1 VTAVWPPPNCAS
13 TCFYPPFLL
22 GMAAL
27 RVYYCEERTWLDG
40 RCGPAARLCFYL
52 SFIMGVAALVLIWL
66 LYPKDFDY
74 TGGIADN
81 VTYFKVRSARVL
93 RASFAT

>member
-1 VTAVWPPPNCAS
+1 MWVPPNCAP
-13 TCFYPPFLL
+13 TCFHPPFLV

-27 RVYYCEERTWLDG
+27 RVNFCEERTQPDG
-40 RCGPAARLCFYL
+40 HRAPAARLCFYL
-52 SFIMGVAALVLIWL
+52 SFIVGVAALVLIWL

-81 VTYFKVRSARVL
+81 VTYFKV
-93 RASFAT
+93 